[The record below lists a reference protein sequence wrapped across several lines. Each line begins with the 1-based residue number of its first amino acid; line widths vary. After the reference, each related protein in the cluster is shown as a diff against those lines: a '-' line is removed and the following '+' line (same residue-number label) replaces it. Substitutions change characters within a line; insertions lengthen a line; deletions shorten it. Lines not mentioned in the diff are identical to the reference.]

1 MKPLPVP
8 ALDDTLERTLSCVD
22 AVIDDAAPTRRLAHD
37 FAVGAGPRIQAA
49 LADYAAE
56 CAAAGSSWL
65 AGRWLDGYLTTREP
79 LPLSSNVCFQIRL
92 DTDAHGLERLAA
104 VVHAAAR
111 VHLPE
116 AAGRTG
122 ARFDARGNELAAEQW
137 NCLRGGVRVPGAGR
151 DTVEYGP
158 RTAADREVVVFCG
171 GRAFA
176 LPVSDGGGRVVPRS
190 ELAAGFARILDTAHG
205 SPADDRPGGAP
216 GFTDASYRGS
226 GDAEFRAWLA
236 EPANAAVHERLARAL
251 FCVSL
256 PATADA
262 SAAGA
267 AGEAGAAAVAG
278 AAEDGTSLATGDAPK
293 PDPDARRLRTGA
305 FASGHYWAY
314 KPLTY
319 ELAADDS
326 GWAALL
332 VEHSTV
338 DGATLVQTVADI
350 QAELAGAGGA
360 DVDGADGAGIGAG
373 EGRDV
378 GNRAPQELSWTRNL
392 PAPEHEPPRLEI
404 RRAARP
410 RPRNIKLSADAYAQ
424 LVMTVAQLSTY
435 GRVRAV
441 YEAVDMREYAAGRTE
456 CLRPVT
462 PAAVAFARAL
472 LAGSADRAGLKAA
485 LDAHRDWVKACKTGR
500 GVDRHLWALGWTAQ
514 ELGEDPGFLRDPG
527 LAAART
533 DFLSTTSVGS
543 DAQVVRYA
551 FAPTTPDGFGIC
563 YTPLADAV
571 EYTVTFGAG
580 AEHPEA
586 FLEALGEAA
595 ARLAEFITGLDA
607 A

>member
-49 LADYAAE
+49 LEDYAAE
-56 CAAAGSSWL
+56 RAAAGSSWL

-92 DTDAHGLERLAA
+92 DTDARGVERLAA

-111 VHLPE
+111 VHLAE

-137 NCLRGGVRVPGAGR
+137 DCLRGGIRVPGAGR

-158 RTAADREVVVFCG
+158 RTAADREIVVFCG
-171 GRAFA
+171 GRAFT
-176 LPVSDGGGRVVPRS
+176 LPVSDGGGRVVPRA
-190 ELAAGFARILDTAHG
+190 ELAAGFAWILDTAHG
-205 SPADDRPGGAP
+205 SLADGPAGDAP
-216 GFTDASYRGS
+216 GFTDASHRGS

-251 FCVSL
+251 FCVSV
-256 PATADA
+256 PAEAA
-262 SAAGA
+262 GSAGA
-267 AGEAGAAAVAG
+267 ADSGTTPANGEEPG
-278 AAEDGTSLATGDAPK
+278 LA
-293 PDPDARRLRTGA
+293 PDARRLRAGA
-305 FASGHYWAY
+305 FAPSHYWAY

-350 QAELAGAGGA
+350 QAELAR
-360 DVDGADGAGIGAG
+360 DGAG

-378 GNRAPQELSWTRNL
+378 GNRAPQELNWTRNL

-404 RRAARP
+404 RRVARP
-410 RPRNIKLSADAYAQ
+410 RPRNMKLSADAYAQ
-424 LVMTVAQLSTY
+424 LVMTVAQLAAY

-472 LAGSADRAGLKAA
+472 LAGSADRAGLQAA

-514 ELGEDPGFLRDPG
+514 QLGEDPEFLRDPG

-533 DFLSTTSVGS
+533 DFLSTTSIGS

-551 FAPTTPDGFGIC
+551 FAPATQDGFGVC
-563 YTPLADAV
+563 YTPLEDAV

-580 AEHPEA
+580 AERPEA
-586 FLEALGEAA
+586 FLDALGEAA
-595 ARLAEFITGLDA
+595 GRLAEFIAGLDA